1 MYQKNGI
8 VYAGEPAEEIRVL
21 EAKPLP
27 YQMLLLT
34 FSTSEQRLFDATTL
48 TGSAFAVLADEKVF
62 RQVTVSHGVVT
73 WLNGEIDCAPEY
85 LYQNSFVYE
94 KELAV

>member
-1 MYQKNGI
+1 MYQKDGI
-8 VYAGEPAEEIRVL
+8 VYSGEAVENIRVS

-34 FSTSEQRLFDATTL
+34 FSTGERRLFDATTL
-48 TGSAFAVLADEKVF
+48 EGSAFAPLADEAVF

-73 WLNGEIDCAPEY
+73 WQNGEIDCAPEY
-85 LYQNSFVYE
+85 LYRNSFVYE

>member
-8 VYAGEPAEEIRVL
+8 VYAGELVEEIRVR

-34 FSTSEQRLFDATTL
+34 FSTGERRLFDATTL
-48 TGSAFAVLADEKVF
+48 EGSAFAPLADEAVF

-73 WLNGEIDCAPEY
+73 WQNGEIDCAPEY
-85 LYQNSFVYE
+85 LYRNSFAYDE
-94 KELAV
+94 ELAV